1 MALLDIPANQC
12 TEGGNVVDKTMIE
25 GVCTRPE
32 NVPCLLDFNPE
43 MDCGDCGFYDDH
55 MGAVK
60 WDD

>member
-1 MALLDIPANQC
+1 M
-12 TEGGNVVDKTMIE
+12 DKTMIE

-55 MGAVK
+55 MEAVK